1 MENEAALIRQQM
13 LETRTSL
20 TEKLENLEEQ
30 VTTKVKDTTES
41 VVETVETVKDAVES
55 TVQNVSD
62 TVHSTVET
70 VKDTFDLS
78 HQMEQRPWMMFG
90 GAVLLGFLGG
100 KLLDRLGPP
109 STNGNGFVPTS
120 YPTPAREPAPA
131 YQTSPTPA
139 GPGVGS
145 KMLEA
150 MKPALSKLGGLA
162 IGVTTGV
169 IGEMIRD
176 AAPQQMHPQLD
187 EVVNDI
193 TLALGGTPFHF
204 DHSRDAVTRHSDGLS
219 AGSRQLP

>member
-1 MENEAALIRQQM
+1 MENEAALIREQM
-13 LETRTSL
+13 LETRTAL

-30 VTTKVKDTTES
+30 VTSKVKDTKES

-62 TVHSTVET
+62 TVQSTVES

-90 GAVLLGFLGG
+90 GAVLLGFIGG

-109 STNGNGFVPTS
+109 PTTGNGFMPVP
-120 YPTPAREPAPA
+120 YPPARETAPA
-131 YQTSPTPA
+131 YQSSPTPA

-145 KMLEA
+145 KVLESL
-150 MKPALSKLGGLA
+150 KPALSKLGGLA

-176 AAPQQMHPQLD
+176 AAPQPLHQQLD
-187 EVVNDI
+187 EVVDDI

-204 DHSRDAVTRHSDGLS
+204 DHAHEAAAPHSDRLT
-219 AGSRQLP
+219 ACSRQLP

>member
-30 VTTKVKDTTES
+30 VTSKVKDTTES
-41 VVETVETVKDAVES
+41 VVETVETVKDAVEN

-90 GAVLLGFLGG
+90 GAVLLGFVGG
-100 KLLDRLGPP
+100 RLLERLGPP
-109 STNGNGFVPTS
+109 STHGNGFVPTS
-120 YPTPAREPAPA
+120 YPPAREPAPS
-131 YQTSPTPA
+131 YQSSPTPA

-145 KMLEA
+145 KLLEA
-150 MKPALSKLGGLA
+150 MKPALSKLSGLA

-169 IGEMIRD
+169 IGEMVRE
-176 AAPQQMHPQLD
+176 AAPPQMQPQLD

-204 DHSRDAVTRHSDGLS
+204 DHSRVAVTQQSDGPVTS
-219 AGSRQLP
+219 SRQLP

>member
-1 MENEAALIRQQM
+1 MENEAALIREQM

-30 VTTKVKDTTES
+30 VTSKVKDTTES
-41 VVETVETVKDAVES
+41 VVETVETVKDAVEN

-62 TVHSTVET
+62 TVNSTVET

-90 GAVLLGFLGG
+90 GAVLLGFIGG
-100 KLLDRLGPP
+100 KLLDHLGPP
-109 STNGNGFVPTS
+109 PTYGNGFAPVP
-120 YPTPAREPAPA
+120 YPPAREPAPA
-131 YQTSPTPA
+131 YQSSPTPA

-145 KMLEA
+145 KVLESL
-150 MKPALSKLGGLA
+150 KPALSKLGGLA

-169 IGEMIRD
+169 LGEMIRD
-176 AAPQQMHPQLD
+176 AAPEPLHQQLD
-187 EVVNDI
+187 EVVDDI

-204 DHSRDAVTRHSDGLS
+204 DRSHAAAASHSDGLG
-219 AGSRQLP
+219 ACSRQLP

>member
-30 VTTKVKDTTES
+30 VTSKVKDTTES
-41 VVETVETVKDAVES
+41 VVETVETVKDAVEN

-62 TVHSTVET
+62 KVHSTVET

-100 KLLDRLGPP
+100 RLLERLGPP

-120 YPTPAREPAPA
+120 YPPARELATA
-131 YQTSPTPA
+131 YQSSPTPA
-139 GPGVGS
+139 GPGVGNNI
-145 KMLEA
+145 LEA

-176 AAPQQMHPQLD
+176 AAPPQLHPQLD
-187 EVVNDI
+187 EVVNDV

-204 DHSRDAVTRHSDGLS
+204 DHSRDAVTQQADGLG
-219 AGSRQLP
+219 ACSRQLP

>member
-30 VTTKVKDTTES
+30 VTSKVKDTTDS
-41 VVETVETVKDAVES
+41 VVETVSTVKDAVEN

-62 TVHSTVET
+62 TVHSTVES

-90 GAVLLGFLGG
+90 GAVLLGFVGG
-100 KLLDRLGPP
+100 KLLERLGPP
-109 STNGNGFVPTS
+109 STHGNGFAPNPYSPPT
-120 YPTPAREPAPA
+120 REPAPT
-131 YQTSPTPA
+131 YQSSPTPA

-176 AAPQQMHPQLD
+176 AAPQQLHPQLD

-204 DHSRDAVTRHSDGLS
+204 DHSRDAVTQHADGV
-219 AGSRQLP
+219 GSRQLP